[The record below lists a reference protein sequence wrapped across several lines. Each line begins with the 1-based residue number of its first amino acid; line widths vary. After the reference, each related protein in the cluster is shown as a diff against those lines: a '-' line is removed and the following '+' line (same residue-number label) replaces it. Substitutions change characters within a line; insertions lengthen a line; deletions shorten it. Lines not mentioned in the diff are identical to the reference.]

1 MEKNLT
7 TFITEAIE
15 AMSIESMVNIIKNS
29 IDSCDDATKKFIY
42 HKVIS
47 NTLKEPITEFLSTK
61 YHINGKVNNDIIE
74 DIIDHAVKF
83 GDIEKLAD
91 LCTSKRLISFDK
103 LINGNN
109 IKSIIN
115 SLGYGFSDNFI
126 DWLIKYT
133 PKNQGKG
140 MGNFEILLQMFVE
153 GGHLSSKGDVG
164 VNNLEIEMKAKNARL
179 TGQGHWG
186 NGTSVSEIFINTLK
200 KSKYYGE
207 LKSYLDIIENDLNC
221 QLYYIDLKKN
231 PKGSAFYD
239 LVDASKKD
247 ENMYDE
253 VLNAY
258 CEGLSKLYK
267 KLTASQ
273 IRAMLISIDT
283 FNKKG
288 KVEPRKIIDT
298 CAALDLY
305 YYATIEK
312 FDYIGFFGGDTKA
325 TTDKYA
331 LIDGNVIRN
340 SFKSTYDLTSTILS
354 CSCPNTKPLATPQ
367 DSFSQINIK

>member
-1 MEKNLT
+1 MKIVYSP
-7 TFITEAIE
+7 F
-15 AMSIESMVNIIKNS
+15 
-29 IDSCDDATKKFIY
+29 Y
-42 HKVIS
+42 S
-47 NTLKEPITEFLSTK
+47 N
-61 YHINGKVNNDIIE
+61 G
-74 DIIDHAVKF
+74 
-83 GDIEKLAD
+83 
-91 LCTSKRLISFDK
+91 
-103 LINGNN
+103 
-109 IKSIIN
+109 
-115 SLGYGFSDNFI
+115 
-126 DWLIKYT
+126 
-133 PKNQGKG
+133 
-140 MGNFEILLQMFVE
+140 
-153 GGHLSSKGDVG
+153 
-164 VNNLEIEMKAKNARL
+164 
-179 TGQGHWG
+179 
-186 NGTSVSEIFINTLK
+186 
-200 KSKYYGE
+200 
-207 LKSYLDIIENDLNC
+207 
-221 QLYYIDLKKN
+221 YYIDLKKN
-231 PKGSAFYD
+231 PRGSAFYD

-354 CSCPNTKPLATPQ
+354 CSCPNTRPLATSQ

>member
-7 TFITEAIE
+7 SFITEAIE
-15 AMSIESMVNIIKNS
+15 TMSIESMVNIIKNS

-47 NTLKEPITEFLSTK
+47 NTLKEPIIEFLSTK
-61 YHINGKVNNDIIE
+61 YNINGKVNNDIIE

-83 GDIEKLAD
+83 GDIENLAN
-91 LCTSKRLISFDK
+91 LCKSKRLISFDN

-109 IKSIIN
+109 IKSIVN

-126 DWLIKYT
+126 DWLATYT

-140 MGNFEILLQMFVE
+140 MGNFEILLQLFVE
-153 GGHLSSKGDVG
+153 GGHLSGKGDVG

-186 NGTSVSEIFINTLK
+186 NGTSVSEVFINTLK
-200 KSKYYGE
+200 KSKYYDE
-207 LKSYLDIIENDLNC
+207 LKPYLDIIENDLDC
-221 QLYYIDLKKN
+221 QLYYLDVKKN
-231 PKGSAFYD
+231 PKYSVFYNLID
-239 LVDASKKD
+239 MSKKD

-273 IRAMLISIDT
+273 IREMLISVDV

-288 KVEPRKIIDT
+288 KVDPRKIIDI
-298 CAALDLY
+298 CAAMDLH

-325 TTDKYA
+325 TANKYA
-331 LIDGNVIRN
+331 LIDGNVIR
-340 SFKSTYDLTSTILS
+340 KSLKDAYDITSTILTCGS
-354 CSCPNTKPLATPQ
+354 PNTKTKSTSQ